1 MMHIPVLNQ
10 LETRTDWVSFFRRER
25 SYAYIKNPLCLI
37 DLQSTYL
44 QLTLLDNEQLDG
56 RSATKYSLGSR
67 RSVEPAWRLIKSCN
81 WQLSVLIEGLD
92 SLRFN
97 SNVRDNSFLQRHT
110 DLTVRKFFAKDKQV
124 IAPSLI
130 GQVSPIT
137 QAPAA
142 WDITTV
148 QRLLSYQQYKN
159 CIYLPSPKQAA
170 PMKAILLRLLDSQH
184 SWSVQTTAD
193 NSITLFYRHKA
204 IVQFTPDIKK
214 PVARLRT
221 TG

>member
-25 SYAYIKNPLCLI
+25 SYAYVQQPLCLI

-56 RSATKYSLGSR
+56 RSAIKYSLGSR

-81 WQLSVLIEGLD
+81 WQLSVLVAGLNTLGFD
-92 SLRFN
+92 

-110 DLTVRKFFAKDKQV
+110 DLTVRKFFAKDKQI

-130 GQVSPIT
+130 GQIT
-137 QAPAA
+137 P
-142 WDITTV
+142 TTHIPSEWNISSV
-148 QRLLSYQQYKN
+148 KSLLSHQQYKD
-159 CIYLPSPKQAA
+159 CIYLPAPKQPA
-170 PMKAILLRLLDSQH
+170 PMKAILLRLIDSPK
-184 SWSVQTTAD
+184 SWTVQTSHD
-193 NSITLFYRHKA
+193 GSLLLFYRNKG
-204 IVQFTPDIKK
+204 IVQLTPDIKK